1 MKVSTIDSRR
11 EFSVLEGNE
20 KRTSCRRAGDQLFY
34 FQVMITTLAHGVRYT
49 LCMPK
54 DTYLVNTFVFI
65 VTHTETL
72 PLDESRRP
80 ESLDGEAGF
89 VDLFMRGTSYAICRG
104 TGCDGD
110 SRDRKGNAL

>member
-1 MKVSTIDSRR
+1 MVAQEISALLLR
-11 EFSVLEGNE
+11 EDRLSPWGAVYPVPSHTRL
-20 KRTSCRRAGDQLFY
+20 RY
-34 FQVMITTLAHGVRYT
+34 FR
-49 LCMPK
+49 
-54 DTYLVNTFVFI
+54 VFI